1 MHAFNVHRHAKVQ
14 KTASIRGSTS
24 SKQPARTASNC
35 STLFSTT
42 TIDREIETAIP
53 CPFLLLMPGTV
64 VDYVVYLGA

>member
-1 MHAFNVHRHAKVQ
+1 MHAFNVHRHAK
-14 KTASIRGSTS
+14 STEDS
-24 SKQPARTASNC
+24 FDTRFHEFKQPARTASNC